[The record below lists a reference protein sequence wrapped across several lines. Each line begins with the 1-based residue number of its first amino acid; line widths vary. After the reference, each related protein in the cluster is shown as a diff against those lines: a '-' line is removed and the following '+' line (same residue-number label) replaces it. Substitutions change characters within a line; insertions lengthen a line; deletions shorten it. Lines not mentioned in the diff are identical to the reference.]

1 MYSNLLLPVDLFNHN
16 NASALRETCQGI
28 YHGTLLSSSGGTLLR
43 ATGLADATP
52 TSTTASAAVVLM
64 NVTSGMSVGRGSKES
79 QDNMQAPGQEQG
91 QGLVHG
97 RAMACALR
105 CLSCLRQKNPA
116 GAVAAFHAALMPGV
130 IINIDSDSGRN
141 IGDNIDSGDEGR
153 SCSSGK

>member
-1 MYSNLLLPVDLFNHN
+1 M
-16 NASALRETCQGI
+16 
-28 YHGTLLSSSGGTLLR
+28 LR

-64 NVTSGMSVGRGSKES
+64 NVTSGMLAGRGSKES
-79 QDNMQAPGQEQG
+79 EVDIQTPGQVQGQG

-97 RAMACALR
+97 RAMTCALR

-130 IINIDSDSGRN
+130 TINIDSDSGRN
-141 IGDNIDSGDEGR
+141 IGDDIDSGDEGR
-153 SCSSGK
+153 SCSSGKSLCQPLVRIVSDFGLFLMLIPTLKYLPYPLL

>member
-1 MYSNLLLPVDLFNHN
+1 M
-16 NASALRETCQGI
+16 
-28 YHGTLLSSSGGTLLR
+28 LR

-64 NVTSGMSVGRGSKES
+64 NVTSGMLAGRGSKES
-79 QDNMQAPGQEQG
+79 EVDIQTPGQVQGQG

-97 RAMACALR
+97 RAMTCALR

-130 IINIDSDSGRN
+130 IINIDSDRGRN
-141 IGDNIDSGDEGR
+141 IAHNSDSGDEGHSC
-153 SCSSGK
+153 SCSSGKSLCPPLVRIVSDIGLFLMLIRPLQYLSYPLL